1 MAGQTSSIC
10 TFTSPASESTLYVHA
25 VVTNNKEGSV
35 ATAESAHVAVT
46 SNGQKV
52 YTDAQYASVSTQNAR
67 PLWPKIENG
76 NFEDPDTKPTNAPG
90 WNTTNLSHA
99 SLAKLFEVSPY
110 TTYNLSQSKNGNGN
124 LVAELASDASSCLY
138 QEIATVPGKIYQ
150 WKLDHAGRGSG
161 GNDVMAVII
170 GPALTEDES
179 IAKGYG
185 DKSVDQYADVLK
197 YPYGHNVVQEN
208 GDDMSYFA
216 DVVNALKVQNGGV
229 LPTTGEYSV
238 FYNGHQYYIYIASD
252 RRGSWGY
259 HSGTYTVPEGQGAT
273 VFSFANVISTRGGFG
288 NVLDNITFAAGTG
301 VEISNDVAYDG
312 GGQVMTAVAETGFS
326 YGIVEER
333 GSTTMAVSPMVTLDG
348 ATLSVNDKLGAGA
361 SDWYTPDKPGSLVFG
376 NLTPGKTYRV
386 VAVPTSAIN
395 ADMGTNLNPGLV
407 LDETFYESVTIKP
420 VADPSDGS
428 GGNIQ
433 ATAENTPDGLARIIV
448 NPAREDV
455 EYALVATGS
464 DGGVPAS
471 PAQEVRAWTSVQD
484 GSGKLAFEGLA
495 RSTSYAIV
503 ARPKGYEEVTCQN
516 QVDAGSYVVVK
527 TPSEHF
533 RDLRAD
539 DESVV
544 RSEDGATIAVKNM
557 GSQTQRY
564 TVYDALTGEAV
575 GGGWKDLEPYNGDP
589 LKVREVAVD
598 AGRAYQVV
606 TAELSLTCAPSPGVR
621 AYPAAPDPEVDFA
634 AETVGKD
641 GVVPATVEY
650 RMQDNADAATWY
662 FGDADGQPDA
672 WVQGT
677 GGSAVSLTP
686 ALDAMAEGGGGAT
699 LSYRTH
705 ADFLPAVYVEKSVV
719 VPARPPAPSEGASGY
734 AFDYA
739 VEGVVPGATAA
750 AGGAAV
756 EARASSAAEWQRG
769 TTDAPVSLSG
779 LGWTGSRRDVQV
791 RMAAVEGA
799 DAASSA
805 FASAANASASIPAR
819 PAAPAVQVIVD
830 AADPDVY
837 HFTGESSEVDASQY
851 RVFSRDGT
859 DGPWSACTAAA
870 NLAKGVT
877 YEVRKAA
884 TASAFASVSVT
895 RAASSAQVESVV
907 SDMAEQ
913 EYGFEARGES
923 STATL
928 TLKNSGTSPASVD
941 APDAVVD
948 GVKTATVTMTGQP
961 EASASMGTVFAV
973 TGQGGEVAG
982 GGSLAWT
989 VGLTSTAQDN
999 LPAGTYEAVIAVAYK
1014 DATGGDAS
1022 TYFTSLCSVSLV
1034 VAKATPDAPTLALG
1048 DVAATSIALSA
1059 QKPAGE
1065 PHDVA
1070 LEYSTAAAS
1079 GYNDAST
1086 LAGLV
1091 PATRYDLY
1099 ARTKA
1104 DANHNASLPAR
1115 ISAYTAWAA
1124 PEPDAVVTANF
1135 SAETLSF
1142 AAAAYEAKDADGAPV
1157 LPNDTSVTGCIDA
1170 GGALSLRHR
1179 ETAGSGGLAVP
1190 ASDWASFALPA
1201 RPDAPAVTV
1210 VDAGDSRS
1218 ADGAVSFA
1226 GSLALENDAGGWTSY
1241 GSTVGGLAPGTYA
1254 VRAQATG
1261 TAFASKPA
1269 SVSVG
1274 VKNYLVEFDANGG
1287 SWAAGQ
1293 EPGVLRVA
1301 ANGSS
1306 TAAAPAAPALAGY
1319 GLSGWFPVR
1328 GDGTVAAEAWDF
1340 GNAVTSD
1347 MTLKASWRA
1356 NSYEVVFDPGVEAGA
1371 VPAVTGSMTNQTG
1384 FVYDGPFVALSACGY
1399 KRANYVFA
1407 GWAAERGGAVAYAD
1421 KAEVSNLTTVDG
1433 ATVTLY
1439 AVGKRPDISAAVPV
1453 NATVV
1458 VDANGSFRCP
1468 SALDPARPDA
1478 GGYFISSTTSY
1489 PLKVESV
1496 AVGLA
1501 EGARAP
1507 EAAVGVHGGV
1517 GGLRA
1522 RGGRGRH
1529 LRRGRQDA
1537 SHRERPRGGCRRRRG
1552 GHVARSGRV
1561 QAGRLRG
1568 RSAGL
1573 PAALAL
1579 AGLSGRHHGVLVR
1592 RAALRHAHL
1601 QAGVRRRGR
1610 GLGGGGLDGGFRQHR
1625 PRRADGRRQTAPDAH
1640 RRRRGRRRRALGRG
1654 CGALALLRGR
1664 LLVLRRGRSRRA
1676 GAHQD
1681 ARGDPGRAQPGGGG
1695 GHVQHIHRLDGRLRV
1710 SRIPRRR
1717 QHRERARQPLRHE
1730 GVHRAGRNGRDG
1742 VRVGR
1747 HRAGRLHPRDRA
1759 LPRPRARHAR
1769 RDRDV
1774 PRVRPADP
1782 RGSGLGGRPHRTFG
1796 GERVMSAVRA
1806 LCPGRWSPG

>member
-1 MAGQTSSIC
+1 MSAAPFFSEPASAYAEGAANSTVTITHQPVGGTFAEDATVRLYVQASSSANNLLTYKWYRGDDGTADGGDLVSSESIC
-10 TFTSPASESTLYVHA
+10 DDIPPSAGTYWYYVVVEDEAARQSVRSKAAEVVVDGGKLARELTNGSFDKWADGSSHPWTEADHFPTPSEMPPWETTHFYNEKGQPHIKVLETMDIKNNSYGLPTEVPGHPEY
-25 VVTNNKEGSV
+25 TNC
-35 ATAESAHVAVT
+35 
-46 SNGQKV
+46 
-52 YTDAQYASVSTQNAR
+52 
-67 PLWPKIENG
+67 
-76 NFEDPDTKPTNAPG
+76 
-90 WNTTNLSHA
+90 
-99 SLAKLFEVSPY
+99 
-110 TTYNLSQSKNGNGN
+110 
-124 LVAELASDASSCLY
+124 AELAAYVESDLY
-138 QEIATVPGKIYQ
+138 QEVATIPGKLFD
-150 WKLDHAGRGSG
+150 WSLWHGGRNYG
-161 GNDVMAVII
+161 GAPGFDTMAVVI
-170 GPALTEDES
+170 GPALTDEES
-179 IAKGYG
+179 EYLGEYVSEVADYDKNTYEYRYGINATGYFNKIVNQVASEQG
-185 DKSVDQYADVLK
+185 VSDPTKLTSGGQYA
-197 YPYGHNVVQEN
+197 
-208 GDDMSYFA
+208 
-216 DVVNALKVQNGGV
+216 
-229 LPTTGEYSV
+229 TTYKDRT
-238 FYNGHQYYIYIASD
+238 YYVYIASTE
-252 RRGSWGY
+252 RATWEHY
-259 HSGTYTVPEGQGAT
+259 SGVYTVPEGQGRT
-273 VFSFANVISTRGGFG
+273 VFSFVNVKTSTG
-288 NVLDNITFAAGTG
+288 NAAAGNILTGIEFKAGTG

-333 GSTTMAVSPMVTLDG
+333 GSTTMAVSPTVTLDG

-464 DGGVPAS
+464 DGGAPAS

-495 RSTSYAIV
+495 RSTSYALV

-544 RSEDGATIAVKNM
+544 RSEDGASIAIKNK
-557 GSQTQRY
+557 GTQTQRY

-575 GGGWKDLEPYNGDP
+575 GGGWKDLEPYNGDS

-686 ALDAMAEGGGGAT
+686 ALDAMVAGGGGAT

-719 VPARPPAPSEGASGY
+719 VPARPPTPSEGASGF

-739 VEGVVPGATAA
+739 AEGVVPGATAA

-769 TTDAPVSLSG
+769 TTDAPVSLSD
-779 LGWTGSRRDVQV
+779 LGWTGSQRDVQV
-791 RMAAVEGA
+791 RMAAVEGT

-830 AADPDVY
+830 ATNPDVY

-859 DGPWSACTAAA
+859 DGPWSACTAAV

-884 TASAFASVSVT
+884 TKSAFASVSVT

-907 SDMAEQ
+907 GDMAEQ

-928 TLKNSGTSPASVD
+928 TLKNSGTSPASVG
-941 APDAVVD
+941 APDAEVD

-961 EASASMGTVFAV
+961 EASKGRGTVFAV

-1034 VAKATPDAPTLALG
+1034 VAKATPDKPSLALG
-1048 DVAATSIALSA
+1048 DVTATSIALSA
-1059 QKPAGE
+1059 QKPVGE
-1065 PHDVA
+1065 PHVVA
-1070 LEYSTAAAS
+1070 LEYSTVAAS
-1079 GYNDAST
+1079 GYNGAST

-1104 DANHNASLPAR
+1104 DANHNASLPAK

-1142 AAAAYEAKDADGAPV
+1142 AAAAYEAKDADGTPV

-1170 GGALSLRHR
+1170 GGALSLRHK
-1179 ETAGSGGLAVP
+1179 ETAGSGGLTVP
-1190 ASDWASFALPA
+1190 ASDWVPFALPA

-1287 SWAAGQ
+1287 SWTAGQ

-1306 TAAAPAAPALAGY
+1306 TATAPTAPTLAGY
-1319 GLSGWFPVR
+1319 GLSGWFPVQ
-1328 GDGTVAAEAWDF
+1328 GDGTVAVEAWDF

-1371 VPAVTGSMTNQTG
+1371 VPAVMGSMTSQTG
-1384 FVYDGPFVALSACGY
+1384 FVYDGPSVALSACIFE
-1399 KRANYVFA
+1399 RANYVFA
-1407 GWAAERGGAVAYAD
+1407 GWATERGGAVAYAD
-1421 KAEVSNLTTVDG
+1421 KAEVSNLTTGVDP
-1433 ATVTLY
+1433 VTLY
-1439 AVGKRPDISAAVPV
+1439 AVWARPAISAAVPV

-1468 SALDPARPDA
+1468 SAFDPDHPDA
-1478 GGYFISSTTSY
+1478 GGYFISSTTPY

-1496 AVGLA
+1496 AFGLA
-1501 EGARAP
+1501 EGASGIFT
-1507 EAAVGVHGGV
+1507 EAAKMQATVNGLAVGADAGAVGTSPAAGAFKLAASAGGAPV
-1517 GGLRA
+1517 YLPLSLSLAYPGGTMTYSP
-1522 RGGRGRH
+1522 G
-1529 LRRGRQDA
+1529 
-1537 SHRERPRGGCRRRRG
+1537 ERPF
-1552 GHVARSGRV
+1552 ATLTYKLAFDDEAAASG
-1561 QAGRLRG
+1561 
-1568 RSAGL
+1568 
-1573 PAALAL
+1573 
-1579 AGLSGRHHGVLVR
+1579 
-1592 RAALRHAHL
+1592 
-1601 QAGVRRRGR
+1601 
-1610 GLGGGGLDGGFRQHR
+1610 
-1625 PRRADGRRQTAPDAH
+1625 
-1640 RRRRGRRRRALGRG
+1640 
-1654 CGALALLRGR
+1654 
-1664 LLVLRRGRSRRA
+1664 
-1676 GAHQD
+1676 
-1681 ARGDPGRAQPGGGG
+1681 
-1695 GHVQHIHRLDGRLRV
+1695 
-1710 SRIPRRR
+1710 
-1717 QHRERARQPLRHE
+1717 E
-1730 GVHRAGRNGRDG
+1730 GV
-1742 VRVGR
+1742 
-1747 HRAGRLHPRDRA
+1747 
-1759 LPRPRARHAR
+1759 
-1769 RDRDV
+1769 
-1774 PRVRPADP
+1774 
-1782 RGSGLGGRPHRTFG
+1782 
-1796 GERVMSAVRA
+1796 
-1806 LCPGRWSPG
+1806 